1 MRTLPTML
9 RKELLENWR
18 TYRFLILAVV
28 FLIFALMSPLIAKL
42 TPDIMKMSFGKSLG
56 IQLPKPTSV
65 DSWTQFYKNIG
76 QMGIFVVAIMFS
88 STMSQEL
95 GKGTLVN
102 LVTKGL
108 PRWVVVCSKYISL
121 LLQWVVILTAS
132 FLVTWGY
139 TAYYFPDHKTPYI
152 FLGFLPLLVFGM
164 FFLAVILFGSTLA
177 RNSYSGLL
185 FTILVMG
192 VLYLVNL
199 FKAAQNYNPVT
210 LIGDNMAITQGT
222 KTLVKI
228 APGMAV
234 AVAAAVLLVI
244 GAVAVLNRQKL

>member
-1 MRTLPTML
+1 M
-9 RKELLENWR
+9 
-18 TYRFLILAVV
+18 
-28 FLIFALMSPLIAKL
+28 
-42 TPDIMKMSFGKSLG
+42 
-56 IQLPKPTSV
+56 
-65 DSWTQFYKNIG
+65 
-76 QMGIFVVAIMFS
+76 
-88 STMSQEL
+88 
-95 GKGTLVN
+95 
-102 LVTKGL
+102 
-108 PRWVVVCSKYISL
+108 
-121 LLQWVVILTAS
+121 ILTAS

-139 TAYYFPDHKTPYI
+139 TAYYFPDHKTPHI